1 MTKKMENTST
11 TDNTATNNP
20 NMTTT
25 TLISQNTTVAT
36 AANVVLENP
45 NGTSHRLVVYNRK
58 DWNPA
63 TDLSLLDLSQGR
75 AGLNSIAKWVAGGIK
90 GSAKL
95 LIVAPTA
102 KLAFANGT
110 GTFAYVRNDFVP
122 GVDDLT
128 IDVDGTPMFLTV
140 DGKDVPNTR
149 GYRRLHL
156 DGGELYAKSWEP
168 IFTHSDEDPFVYWYC
183 RCLSAILEGN
193 NVSVSI
199 GPKLLADAEE
209 VIKVVN
215 SDDRAAAND
224 ARLYVGRVS
233 SRFSSDVKANAT
245 EIIGNAVE
253 SGRGVTIGASDLI
266 VPLAG
271 GGTISLVRFNK
282 TTPIRVMTE
291 GGQILRPRFLSDD
304 TDVARL
310 AFATT
315 MRQQHLSVALTQ

>member
-1 MTKKMENTST
+1 MSKKTGTNPITET
-11 TDNTATNNP
+11 TAVNNS
-20 NMTTT
+20 NMDTTQ
-25 TLISQNTTVAT
+25 TLSQTTVAT
-36 AANVVLENP
+36 PNVVLENP
-45 NGTSHRLVVYNRK
+45 NGTSHRLVVYSRS
-58 DWNPA
+58 DWNPS
-63 TDLSLLDLSQGR
+63 TDLSMLDLSQSR
-75 AGLNSIAKWVAGGIK
+75 AALNGIAKWVAGGIK

-95 LIVAPTA
+95 LIVAPTV
-102 KLAFANGT
+102 KLAFSNGT

-128 IDVDGTPMFLTV
+128 IDVDGTPIFLTV

-156 DGGELYAKSWEP
+156 DGGELYAKAWEP

-199 GPKLLADAEE
+199 GPKLLSDAEE
-209 VIKVVN
+209 VMKVVN
-215 SDDRAAAND
+215 SPDKAAAND

-233 SRFSSDVKANAT
+233 SRFSQDVRANTA

-253 SGRGVTIGASDLI
+253 SGQGINVGASDLI

-282 TTPIRVMTE
+282 VTPIRVMTE
-291 GGQILRPRFLSDD
+291 GGQILRPRFLAND

-310 AFATT
+310 AFAST
-315 MRQQHLSVALTQ
+315 MRQQKLSVVLTQ

>member
-1 MTKKMENTST
+1 MSKKIGTPITETSA
-11 TDNTATNNP
+11 NQS
-20 NMTTT
+20 NMDT
-25 TLISQNTTVAT
+25 TLTQTQTTVAT
-36 AANVVLENP
+36 PANVVLENP
-45 NGTSHRLVVYNRK
+45 NGTSHRLVVRNGH

-75 AGLNSIAKWVAGGIK
+75 AGLNAIGKWVAGGIK

-102 KLAFANGT
+102 KLAFTNGT
-110 GTFAYVRNDFVP
+110 GTFAYVRSDFVP

-215 SDDRAAAND
+215 SDDKAAAND
-224 ARLYVGRVS
+224 ARLYMGRVS
-233 SRFSSDVKANAT
+233 SRFSSDVKANAA

-282 TTPIRVMTE
+282 TSPIRVMTE
-291 GGQILRPRFLSDD
+291 GGQILRPRYLSDD

-315 MRQQHLSVALTQ
+315 MRQQHLSVVLTQ

>member
-1 MTKKMENTST
+1 MTKKIGTVIADT
-11 TDNTATNNP
+11 TDTKQS
-20 NMTTT
+20 NMDT
-25 TLISQNTTVAT
+25 TLTQTQTTVAT
-36 AANVVLENP
+36 PNVVLENP
-45 NGTSHRLVVYNRK
+45 NGTSHRLVVYSRPT
-58 DWNPA
+58 WNPA
-63 TDLSLLDLSQGR
+63 TDLSMLDLSQSR
-75 AGLNSIAKWVAGGIK
+75 AALNAIAKWVAGGIK

-102 KLAFANGT
+102 KLAFSNGT

-128 IDVDGTPMFLTV
+128 IDVDGTPIFLTV
-140 DGKDVPNTR
+140 DGKDVPNTK

-156 DGGELYAKSWEP
+156 DGGELYTKAWEP
-168 IFTHSDEDPFVYWYC
+168 VFTHSDEDSFVYWYC

-199 GPKLLADAEE
+199 GPKLLADAQE

-215 SDDRAAAND
+215 SDDKAAAND
-224 ARLYVGRVS
+224 TRLYIGRVS

-245 EIIGNAVE
+245 EIIGNAIE
-253 SGRGVTIGASDLI
+253 SGHGLDVSPGDLI

-271 GGTISLVRFNK
+271 GGTITLLRYNK
-282 TTPIRVMTE
+282 TVPIRVMNE

-315 MRQQHLSVALTQ
+315 MRQQHLSVVLTQ